1 VRMFGVLRREKLVQL
16 GFTPSKTVRLEF
28 DQLCLLQKLHFIART
43 SLPVDTLVI
52 TWKPI
57 SVANRFHASTRSLT
71 EPLVSELSA
80 HTPEAASSKPTFCRS
95 SARNHVDNT
104 AAMTK
109 INTCVY
115 LPA

>member
-1 VRMFGVLRREKLVQL
+1 MFGVLRREKLVQL

-52 TWKPI
+52 TW
-57 SVANRFHASTRSLT
+57 NRFHASTRSLT

-80 HTPEAASSKPTFCRS
+80 HTPEAASSNPTFCRS

-109 INTCVY
+109 INTCAY